1 MKDNIVHF
9 ILLVSFFM
17 VRSVVE
23 QGKCIKENII
33 KLIAVSIVQPLFTS
47 ISLREARLSYSINTP
62 LFI

>member
-1 MKDNIVHF
+1 MNDNIVHF
-9 ILLVSFFM
+9 MLLVSFFM

-33 KLIAVSIVQPLFTS
+33 KLIAVNIVQPLFTS
-47 ISLREARLSYSINTP
+47 ISLSEDRLSYSINTP

>member
-1 MKDNIVHF
+1 M
-9 ILLVSFFM
+9 LLVSFFM

-33 KLIAVSIVQPLFTS
+33 KLIAVNIVQPLFTS
-47 ISLREARLSYSINTP
+47 ISLSEDRLSYSINTP

>member
-1 MKDNIVHF
+1 M
-9 ILLVSFFM
+9 LLVSFFM

-33 KLIAVSIVQPLFTS
+33 KLIAVNIVQSLFTS
-47 ISLREARLSYSINTP
+47 ISLSEDRLSYSINTP

>member
-1 MKDNIVHF
+1 MNDNIVHF

-33 KLIAVSIVQPLFTS
+33 KLIAVNIVQPLFTS
-47 ISLREARLSYSINTP
+47 ISLSEDRLSYSINTP

>member
-1 MKDNIVHF
+1 MNDNIVHF

-23 QGKCIKENII
+23 QGKCIKANII
-33 KLIAVSIVQPLFTS
+33 KLIAVNIVQPLFTS
-47 ISLREARLSYSINTP
+47 ISLSDARLSYSINTP

>member
-1 MKDNIVHF
+1 MNDNIVHF
-9 ILLVSFFM
+9 MLLVSFFM

-33 KLIAVSIVQPLFTS
+33 KLIAVNIVQSLFTS
-47 ISLREARLSYSINTP
+47 ISLSEDRLSYSINTP